1 MNSSNKKLIA
11 IFSPFLNPVGVK
23 RATFGLAKEFSKSG
37 YQIDMLSVHKEWDDL
52 EFIEN
57 MRLIKLSNIFNNFPT
72 TGYIIFRAVSILI
85 AVRTIFTISN
95 YIKKNKPSVLFTSM
109 MPVVAWLGLKIS
121 GQRSN
126 TKLVVSV
133 QGYPVNNSF
142 RRSLWRRVFKDSQDV
157 IAESESLKDK
167 LVDMI
172 GNDNNLNYIYN
183 PHFENQDDFYTD
195 SNNTEEEYN
204 FILGLG
210 RLTKQKNFKL
220 LIHAFSGLNNI
231 DNLNLLIIGDGEEKG
246 SLEKLIS
253 KLDLSSRV
261 KLLGEIKNPL
271 SYVEKAKILVIPSL
285 WEGLPRVAVE
295 AQALKTP
302 IISSC
307 EEGGLGEILM
317 NGDAG
322 QITKK
327 NDPIEMKNAIEKY
340 IQDENLAKDHIKL
353 AYDNLNRFSLSSSSK
368 KYLDIFSR
376 Y

>member
-11 IFSPFLNPVGVK
+11 IFAPFLNPVGVK

-37 YQIDMLSVHKEWDDL
+37 YEIDMLSIHKEWNDL
-52 EFIEN
+52 DLLEN
-57 MRLIKLSNIFNNFPT
+57 MRLIRLSDIFNNFPT
-72 TGYIIFRAVSILI
+72 TGYIKFRLVSFLI
-85 AVRTIFTISN
+85 AARTIFTISS
-95 YIKKNKPSVLFTSM
+95 YLKKHKPGILFVSM

-121 GQRSN
+121 GQRSS
-126 TKLVVSV
+126 TKLVISV
-133 QGYPVNNSF
+133 QGFPINNFF
-142 RRSLWRRVFKDSQDV
+142 RRFLWRRVFQDSQDV
-157 IAESESLKDK
+157 IAESESLKSK
-167 LVDMI
+167 LENMT
-172 GNDNNLNYIYN
+172 GNSNINYIYN
-183 PHFENQDDFYTD
+183 PHFEDQHDFD
-195 SNNTEEEYN
+195 ANFNNVNEEYD

-210 RLTKQKNFKL
+210 RLTRQKNFKL
-220 LIHAFSGLNNI
+220 LINAFSNLTNI
-231 DNLNLLIIGDGEEKG
+231 DNLNLLIIGDGEEKAN
-246 SLEKLIS
+246 LEKLVE
-253 KLDLSSRV
+253 KLDLSSKV

-271 SYVEKAKILVIPSL
+271 EYIKKARILIIPSL

-322 QITKK
+322 QITTK

-340 IQDENLAKDHIKL
+340 IQDENLARGHADFGFN
-353 AYDNLNRFSLSSSSK
+353 NLNRFSLSSSAI
-368 KYLDIFSR
+368 KYLDIFAS

>member
-1 MNSSNKKLIA
+1 M
-11 IFSPFLNPVGVK
+11 
-23 RATFGLAKEFSKSG
+23 
-37 YQIDMLSVHKEWDDL
+37 
-52 EFIEN
+52 
-57 MRLIKLSNIFNNFPT
+57 
-72 TGYIIFRAVSILI
+72 TGNA
-85 AVRTIFTISN
+85 
-95 YIKKNKPSVLFTSM
+95 
-109 MPVVAWLGLKIS
+109 
-121 GQRSN
+121 
-126 TKLVVSV
+126 
-133 QGYPVNNSF
+133 
-142 RRSLWRRVFKDSQDV
+142 
-157 IAESESLKDK
+157 
-167 LVDMI
+167 
-172 GNDNNLNYIYN
+172 NLNYIYN
-183 PHFENQDDFYTD
+183 PHFEDQNDFNKNF
-195 SNNTEEEYN
+195 NNINEECD

-220 LIHAFSGLNNI
+220 LIHAFSNLTNI
-231 DNLNLLIIGDGEEKG
+231 DNLNLLIIGDGEEKAN
-246 SLEKLIS
+246 LEKLIE

-261 KLLGEIKNPL
+261 KLLGELKNPL
-271 SYVEKAKILVIPSL
+271 GYVKKARILVIPSL

-295 AQALKTP
+295 AQALRTP

-340 IQDENLAKDHIKL
+340 IQDESLAKDHAKL

>member
-1 MNSSNKKLIA
+1 LDENLYLNFLKIKKLKNSC
-11 IFSPFLNPVGVK
+11 FVVV
-23 RATFGLAKEFSKSG
+23 SKSG
-37 YQIDMLSVHKEWDDL
+37 NTIETIVNLDAILSK
-52 EFIEN
+52 
-57 MRLIKLSNIFNNFPT
+57 IKS
-72 TGYIIFRAVSILI
+72 
-85 AVRTIFTISN
+85 
-95 YIKKNKPSVLFTSM
+95 KNK
-109 MPVVAWLGLKIS
+109 
-121 GQRSN
+121 
-126 TKLVVSV
+126 LV
-133 QGYPVNNSF
+133 
-142 RRSLWRRVFKDSQDV
+142 
-157 IAESESLKDK
+157 IITE
-167 LVDMI
+167 I
-172 GNDNNLNYIYN
+172 NDNNLFHLASKFNAEIIEHKNYIGGRYSVLSEAGMF
-183 PHFENQDDFYTD
+183 PAKLMGLK
-195 SNNTEEEYN
+195 TEK
-204 FILGLG
+204 F
-210 RLTKQKNFKL
+210 R
-220 LIHAFSGLNNI
+220 
-231 DNLNLLIIGDGEEKG
+231 

>member
-11 IFSPFLNPVGVK
+11 VFAPFLNPVGVK

-37 YQIDMLSVHKEWDDL
+37 YEIDLLSIHKEWNDL
-52 EFIEN
+52 DLLEN
-57 MRLIKLSNIFNNFPT
+57 MRLIRLSNIFNNFPT
-72 TGYIIFRAVSILI
+72 TGYIKFRIVSFLVG
-85 AVRTIFTISN
+85 VRTIFTISS
-95 YIKKNKPSVLFTSM
+95 YLKKNKPAILFTSM
-109 MPVVAWLGLKIS
+109 MPVVAWIGLKIS
-121 GQRSN
+121 GQRSS

-133 QGYPVNNSF
+133 QGFPINNFF
-142 RRSLWRRVFKDSQDV
+142 RRFLWRRVFRDSQDV
-157 IAESESLKDK
+157 ITESKSLKRK
-167 LVDMI
+167 LVNMT
-172 GNDNNLNYIYN
+172 GNTNLNYIYN
-183 PHFENQDDFYTD
+183 PHFEDQNDFNKNF
-195 SNNTEEEYN
+195 NNVSEECD

-220 LIHAFSGLNNI
+220 LIHAFSNLTNI
-231 DNLNLLIIGDGEEKG
+231 DNLNLLIIGDGEEKAN
-246 SLEKLIS
+246 LEKLIE
-253 KLDLSSRV
+253 KLGLSSKV
-261 KLLGEIKNPL
+261 KLLGELKNPL
-271 SYVEKAKILVIPSL
+271 GYMKKARILVIPSL
-285 WEGLPRVAVE
+285 WEGLPRVAIE
-295 AQALKTP
+295 AQALRTP

-307 EEGGLGEILM
+307 KEGGLGEILM

-340 IQDENLAKDHIKL
+340 IQDESLAKDHAKL

>member
-1 MNSSNKKLIA
+1 M
-11 IFSPFLNPVGVK
+11 F
-23 RATFGLAKEFSKSG
+23 
-37 YQIDMLSVHKEWDDL
+37 
-52 EFIEN
+52 
-57 MRLIKLSNIFNNFPT
+57 RL
-72 TGYIIFRAVSILI
+72 VSIFI

-95 YIKKNKPSVLFTSM
+95 YLKKNKPTVLFASM

-121 GQRSN
+121 GQKSY

-142 RRSLWRRVFKDSQDV
+142 RRSLWKRVFKDSQDV
-157 IAESESLKDK
+157 IAESKSLKDK

-172 GNDNNLNYIYN
+172 GSDNNLNYIYN
-183 PHFENQDDFYTD
+183 PHFENQDDFYIN
-195 SNNTEEEYN
+195 SNNTEEEYD

-220 LIHAFSGLNNI
+220 LIHAFSSLNNI
-231 DNLNLLIIGDGEEKG
+231 NNLNLLIIGDGEEKG
-246 SLEKLIS
+246 SLEKLIG
-253 KLDLSSRV
+253 KLGLSSRV

-307 EEGGLGEILM
+307 EDGGLGEILM

-340 IQDENLAKDHIKL
+340 IQDEGLAKDHAKL

-368 KYLDIFSR
+368 KYLDIFLR

>member
-1 MNSSNKKLIA
+1 MNSSSKKLIA

-52 EFIEN
+52 EFLEN
-57 MRLIKLSNIFNNFPT
+57 MRLIKLSNIFNSFPT
-72 TGYIIFRAVSILI
+72 TGYIIFRLVSIFI
-85 AVRTIFTISN
+85 AVRTIFTISS
-95 YIKKNKPSVLFTSM
+95 YLKKNKPGVLFASM
-109 MPVVAWLGLKIS
+109 MPAVAWLGLKIS
-121 GQRSN
+121 GQKSS
-126 TKLVVSV
+126 TKLVVSI

-142 RRSLWRRVFKDSQDV
+142 RRSLWKRVFKDSQDV
-157 IAESESLKDK
+157 IAESKSLKDK

-172 GNDNNLNYIYN
+172 GSDNNLNYIYN
-183 PHFENQDDFYTD
+183 PHFENQDDFYTY
-195 SNNTEEEYN
+195 SNSAEEEYD

-231 DNLNLLIIGDGEEKG
+231 SNLGLLIIGDGEEKG
-246 SLEKLIS
+246 SLEKLIG
-253 KLDLSSRV
+253 KLGLSSRV

-340 IQDENLAKDHIKL
+340 IQDEGLAKDHAKL

>member
-1 MNSSNKKLIA
+1 MNSSNKNLIA
-11 IFSPFLNPVGVK
+11 VFAPFLNPVGVK

-37 YQIDMLSVHKEWDDL
+37 YEIDMLSIHKEWNDL
-52 EFIEN
+52 DLLEN
-57 MRLIKLSNIFNNFPT
+57 MRLIRLSNIFNNFPT
-72 TGYIIFRAVSILI
+72 TGYIKFRIVSFLI
-85 AVRTIFTISN
+85 GFRTIFTISS
-95 YIKKNKPSVLFTSM
+95 YLKKNKPAILFTSM

-121 GQRSN
+121 GQRSS

-133 QGYPVNNSF
+133 QGFPINNFF
-142 RRSLWRRVFKDSQDV
+142 RRFLWRRVFQDSQDV
-157 IAESESLKDK
+157 ITESKSLKRK
-167 LVDMI
+167 LLNMT
-172 GNDNNLNYIYN
+172 GNANLNYIYN
-183 PHFENQDDFYTD
+183 PHFEDQNDFNKNF
-195 SNNTEEEYN
+195 NNINEECD

-220 LIHAFSGLNNI
+220 LIHAFSNLTNI
-231 DNLNLLIIGDGEEKG
+231 DNLNLLIIGDGEEKAN
-246 SLEKLIS
+246 LEKLIE

-261 KLLGEIKNPL
+261 KLLGELKNPL
-271 SYVEKAKILVIPSL
+271 GYVKKARILVIPSL

-295 AQALKTP
+295 AQALRTP

-340 IQDENLAKDHIKL
+340 IQDESLAKDHAKL

>member
-52 EFIEN
+52 EFLEN

-340 IQDENLAKDHIKL
+340 IQDENLAKDHTKL